1 MNMGGSLSHRWAFQ
15 FLVACKCEDSCDTR
29 VPEADASW
37 SHRTCLGSEG
47 APPWRSIWFGPRAK
61 WSTGWRYS
69 PASKQLLRNSASR
82 QDQREERWKQGSQ
95 TQPRV
100 DCGPA
105 RTGFRRTKSKH
116 REGRQ
121 DESIG
126 LTVERAFAR
135 ARVLVSPHVAPPVP
149 NSSVSE
155 AHEPLCRKMRIL
167 KGESTNARV
176 KSRLTLSARCCPS
189 SCLRVTPGELTVS
202 CLHLMWNLVALL
214 VNNNNNNRKKNL
226 LLKQTHSTR
235 LVMSV
240 GVTLTSVAKPIQ
252 TST

>member
-1 MNMGGSLSHRWAFQ
+1 MRPHGGAFGSGLAPSGQ
-15 FLVACKCEDSCDTR
+15 QVDVTHQPVNSCSETQ
-29 VPEADASW
+29 PAG
-37 SHRTCLGSEG
+37 RTDGCRSREKSAESRAAKPSPGWIA
-47 APPWRSIWFGPRAK
+47 APPG
-61 WSTGWRYS
+61 
-69 PASKQLLRNSASR
+69 L
-82 QDQREERWKQGSQ
+82 
-95 TQPRV
+95 
-100 DCGPA
+100 
-105 RTGFRRTKSKH
+105 GFDAPNPKR

-149 NSSVSE
+149 NSLVSE

-202 CLHLMWNLVALL
+202 CLHLM
-214 VNNNNNNRKKNL
+214 
-226 LLKQTHSTR
+226 
-235 LVMSV
+235 
-240 GVTLTSVAKPIQ
+240 
-252 TST
+252 